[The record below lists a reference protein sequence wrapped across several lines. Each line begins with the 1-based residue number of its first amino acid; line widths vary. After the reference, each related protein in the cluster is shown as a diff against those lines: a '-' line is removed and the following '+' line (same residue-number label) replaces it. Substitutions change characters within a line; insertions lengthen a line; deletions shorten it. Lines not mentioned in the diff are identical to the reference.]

1 MIKFLKPQ
9 WKTEKNKD
17 IFKSVGFKIKRE
29 MNTLRFI
36 TAGNVDDGKSTLI
49 GRLLYDSDSIHT
61 DQLGVLKQQTKQE
74 GVEVDLSLITD
85 GLRAER
91 EQGITIDVAYKYF
104 STQKR
109 KFIIADAPGH
119 EQYTRNM
126 ITGASN
132 SDLIIILVDARK
144 GITEQTKRHA
154 SIGSLMGIKKAILAI
169 NKIDLVDYS
178 EAIFTQ
184 IRNDFEQIKS
194 ELNYDEIY
202 YIPVSALV
210 GDNIVTKSSATPW
223 YIGKALLETLETI
236 KVDSAIDLESRFQV
250 QWVIRPKDDEN
261 HDYRGFSGLVLSGSY
276 SIGDKVKVLPAQLET
291 TIVKIEKNLEIIDTA
306 KAGDNVVLHFE
317 HNIDISRGDT
327 VVLSNHLPRES
338 NQIDTWVSWL
348 DNAPLQL
355 GKTYLLQHR
364 FKKVRVKVQ
373 SVNQKWNINDW
384 KFVPS
389 EEIKLNDIAQ
399 ITVKVNQP
407 LYFDAFDKNSKSGN
421 AILIDETS
429 FNTVGALMF
438 L

>member
-1 MIKFLKPQ
+1 
-9 WKTEKNKD
+9 
-17 IFKSVGFKIKRE
+17 

-61 DQLGVLKQQTKQE
+61 DQLGVLQKQTKQE
-74 GVEVDLSLITD
+74 GVDIDLSLITD

-104 STQKR
+104 STSKR

-132 SDLIIILVDARK
+132 SDLIIVLVDARN
-144 GITEQTKRHA
+144 GITDQTKRHA
-154 SIGSLMGIKKAILAI
+154 SVGSLMGIKKAIIAI
-169 NKIDLVDYS
+169 NKIDLLNYS
-178 EAIFTQ
+178 EEVFNQ
-184 IRNDFEQIKS
+184 IKSDFEAIKS
-194 ELNYDEIY
+194 ELNYNEII

-210 GDNIVTKSSATPW
+210 GDNVVTTSENTPW
-223 YIGKALLETLETI
+223 YKGKSILQTLESI
-236 KVDSAIDLESRFQV
+236 ELDNSEDLEARFQV

-261 HDYRGFSGLVLSGSY
+261 HDYRGYAGQILSGTY
-276 SIGDKVKVLPAQLET
+276 KVGDKVSILPAKIET
-291 TIVKIEKNLEIIDTA
+291 NIVKIERNLQEVDEA
-306 KAGDNVVLHFE
+306 VAGDNVVLHFE
-317 HNIDISRGDT
+317 NDIDISRGDT
-327 VVLSNHLPRES
+327 VVLSSELPIEN
-338 NQIDTWVSWL
+338 NQINTWISWL
-348 DNAPLQL
+348 DNASLQV

-364 FKKVRVKVQ
+364 FKNVRVKVQ
-373 SVNQKWNINDW
+373 QINRKWNVNQWQFTDGDA
-384 KFVPS
+384 VQ
-389 EEIKLNDIAQ
+389 LNDIAQ
-399 ITVKVNQP
+399 VTLKTSQP
-407 LYFDAFDKNSKSGN
+407 LFYDTFEKNPKSGS

>member
-1 MIKFLKPQ
+1 
-9 WKTEKNKD
+9 
-17 IFKSVGFKIKRE
+17 

-61 DQLGVLKQQTKQE
+61 DQLGVLQKQTKQE
-74 GVEVDLSLITD
+74 GVAIDLSLITD

-104 STQKR
+104 STKKR

-154 SIGSLMGIKKAILAI
+154 SIGSLMGLKKVIIAV
-169 NKIDLVDYS
+169 NKIDLQNYS
-178 EAIFTQ
+178 EVVFNQ
-184 IRNDFEQIKS
+184 IKADFEAIKS
-194 ELNYDEIY
+194 ELNYNEIS

-210 GDNIVTKSSATPW
+210 GDNIVTKSQNTSW
-223 YIGKALLETLETI
+223 YQGKALLETLEDIEIGTT
-236 KVDSAIDLESRFQV
+236 VNLESRFQV
-250 QWVIRPKDDEN
+250 QWVIRPKDEVN
-261 HDYRGFSGLVLSGSY
+261 HDYRGYAGLVLSGSY
-276 SIGDKVKVLPAQLET
+276 KVGDEITILPARIT
-291 TIVKIEKNLEIIDTA
+291 TKIVKIENNLETIDVA

-317 HNIDISRGDT
+317 NNIDISRGDT
-327 VVLSNHLPRES
+327 IVLSNQLPTES
-338 NQIDTWVSWL
+338 NQINTWISWL
-348 DNAPLQL
+348 DNAQLQL

-364 FKKVRVKVQ
+364 FKNVRVKIQ
-373 SVNQKWNINDW
+373 SINQKWNINEW
-384 KFVPS
+384 QFTPT

-399 ITVKVNQP
+399 ITLKTNQP
-407 LYFDAFDKNSKSGN
+407 LFFDAFDKNAKSGN
-421 AILIDETS
+421 AILIDETT

>member
-1 MIKFLKPQ
+1 
-9 WKTEKNKD
+9 
-17 IFKSVGFKIKRE
+17 

-61 DQLGVLKQQTKQE
+61 DQLGVLQKQTKQE
-74 GVEVDLSLITD
+74 GVDIDLSLITD

-104 STQKR
+104 STKKR

-154 SIGSLMGIKKAILAI
+154 SIGSLMGIKKAIIAV
-169 NKIDLVDYS
+169 NKIDLLNYS
-178 EAIFTQ
+178 ENTFKQ
-184 IRNDFEQIKS
+184 ILSDFEEIKKD
-194 ELNYDEIY
+194 LNYDEVT

-210 GDNIVTKSSATPW
+210 GDNIVRKSENTPW
-223 YIGKALLETLETI
+223 YNGKALLETLESVELRTTE
-236 KVDSAIDLESRFQV
+236 DLASRFQV
-250 QWVIRPKDDEN
+250 QWVIRPKDEKN
-261 HDYRGFSGLVLSGSY
+261 HDYRGYAGLVLSGTY
-276 SIGDKVKVLPAQLET
+276 KVGDAVTVLPARIET
-291 TIVKIEKNLEIIDTA
+291 KIVKVEKNLEEITEA
-306 KAGDNVVLHFE
+306 VAGDNVVLHFE
-317 HNIDISRGDT
+317 KDVDISRGDT
-327 VVLSNHLPRES
+327 IVLSDKLPTES
-338 NQIDTWVSWL
+338 NEIKSWISWL
-348 DNAPLQL
+348 DTQPFQL

-364 FKKVRVKVQ
+364 FKNVRVKIQ
-373 SVNQKWNINDW
+373 SIDQKWNVNDW
-384 KFVPS
+384 EFTNDT
-389 EEIKLNDIAQ
+389 EIGLNDIAQ
-399 ITVKVNQP
+399 ISLKTNQP
-407 LYFDAFDKNSKSGN
+407 LFYDAFEKNPKSGN

-429 FNTVGALMF
+429 YTTVGALMF

>member
-1 MIKFLKPQ
+1 
-9 WKTEKNKD
+9 
-17 IFKSVGFKIKRE
+17 

-61 DQLGVLKQQTKQE
+61 DQLGVLQKQTKQE
-74 GVEVDLSLITD
+74 GVDIDLSLITD

-104 STQKR
+104 STSKR

-154 SIGSLMGIKKAILAI
+154 SVWSLMGIKKAIIAI
-169 NKIDLVDYS
+169 NKIDLVNYS
-178 EAIFTQ
+178 ESVFNQ
-184 IRNDFEQIKS
+184 IQSDFEQIKS
-194 ELNYDEIY
+194 ELHYNEII

-210 GDNIVTKSSATPW
+210 GDNVVNTSENTPW
-223 YIGKALLETLETI
+223 YNGKSILETLESIEVETAE
-236 KVDSAIDLESRFQV
+236 SLESRFQV
-250 QWVIRPKDDEN
+250 QWVIRPKDEAN
-261 HDYRGFSGLVLSGSY
+261 HDYRGYAGPVLSGSY
-276 SIGDKVKVLPAQLET
+276 KVGDNVTILPARIET
-291 TIVKIEKNLEIIDTA
+291 TIVKIERNQEEVNHVV
-306 KAGDNVVLHFE
+306 AGDNVVLHFDN
-317 HNIDISRGDT
+317 NIDISRGDT
-327 VVLSNHLPRES
+327 VVLSQELPTES
-338 NQIDTWVSWL
+338 SLIKTWISWL
-348 DNAPLQL
+348 DNASLQV

-364 FKKVRVKVQ
+364 FKNVRVKVQ
-373 SVNQKWNINDW
+373 EVNNKWNINQWQFTEGD
-384 KFVPS
+384 S
-389 EEIKLNDIAQ
+389 IQLNDIAQ
-399 ITVKVNQP
+399 VTLKTNQP
-407 LYFDAFDKNSKSGN
+407 LFYDAFDKNAKSGN

-429 FNTVGALMF
+429 YNTVGALMF

>member
-1 MIKFLKPQ
+1 
-9 WKTEKNKD
+9 
-17 IFKSVGFKIKRE
+17 

-61 DQLGVLKQQTKQE
+61 DQLGVLKKQTKQE
-74 GVEVDLSLITD
+74 GVDIDLSLITD

-104 STQKR
+104 STKKR

-154 SIGSLMGIKKAILAI
+154 SIGSLMGIKKAIIAI
-169 NKIDLVDYS
+169 NKIDLLNYS
-178 EAIFTQ
+178 EATFNQ
-184 IRNDFEQIKS
+184 IKADFESIKS
-194 ELNYDEIY
+194 ELNFNEIH

-210 GDNIVTKSSATPW
+210 GDNIVTKSENTDW
-223 YIGKALLETLETI
+223 YKGKALLETLESIETETTE
-236 KVDSAIDLESRFQV
+236 DLASRFQV
-250 QWVIRPKDDEN
+250 QWVIRPKDEAY
-261 HDYRGFSGLVLSGSY
+261 HDYRGYAGLVLSGNY
-276 SIGDKVKVLPAQLET
+276 KVGDTVIILPANMAT
-291 TIVKIEKNLEIIDTA
+291 KIVKIEKNLESIQVA

-317 HNIDISRGDT
+317 NNIDISRGDS
-327 VVLSNHLPRES
+327 VVLYHQLPTES
-338 NQIDTWVSWL
+338 TQITSWISWL
-348 DNAPLQL
+348 DNTPLQV

-364 FKKVRVKVQ
+364 FKNVRVKIQ
-373 SVNQKWNINDW
+373 EVNQKWNINDW
-384 KFVPS
+384 EFTN
-389 EEIKLNDIAQ
+389 ETEIKLNDIAQ
-399 ITVKVNQP
+399 ISLRTNQP
-407 LYFDAFDKNSKSGN
+407 LFFDAFDKNPKSGN

-429 FNTVGALMF
+429 NNTVGALMF